1 MKLTDKRYLKF
12 ETIIA
17 LCSFFPVLV
26 MVLGWPMLRDSNF
39 ENLIGYTIAYITS
52 LGDTVQNFV

>member
-1 MKLTDKRYLKF
+1 MKLADKRYLKF

-39 ENLIGYTIAYITS
+39 ET
-52 LGDTVQNFV
+52 